1 MIDGVQ
7 YFGSKRSIQQLQT
20 TKGLLE
26 KLISGRIGKPSNL
39 DSCVNELVRTVEQLL
54 DVSKIPQQMTEVT
67 TLQTELEHKLSIFE
81 EKMCGGKTK
90 KTKWVRYRHHKT

>member
-1 MIDGVQ
+1 MVKKDL
-7 YFGSKRSIQQLQT
+7 SSSADHEN
-20 TKGLLE
+20 GLLE

-81 EKMCGGKTK
+81 EKGVAEKLKKQSGYATDTTK
-90 KTKWVRYRHHKT
+90 LDAVKK